1 MHKNNFL
8 AKSVRFA
15 LIGGV
20 AATALNVP
28 LVMAADEVGADKVER
43 IEVTGSR
50 LKRTDLETATP
61 VTTVTSE
68 QIASLGVQ
76 DIGEFLQST
85 SVMSGSPIATTTNNG
100 GNGDAYVELR
110 GLGASRTLVLINGRR
125 PVSSDMQGIPAS
137 MIERVE
143 ILKDGASATYGADAV
158 AGVVNIITKRDFDG
172 VEFNAQT
179 KQNFDV
185 SAGEQTS
192 FSLLAGKKF
201 DSGHFVVNLDYVK
214 QDEVYQGDVTDIDF
228 FQHPWN
234 IDDPESFAQNGLIPP
249 GRDGANAFDAGS
261 SIIPCGN
268 FFLFSQSG
276 SFTNGTCRD
285 NGDVGSGVATLSDMR
300 KYSGA
305 TDTYNYN
312 PVNYLQTP
320 YEKINFYVDG
330 SVELNDSVTVYSE
343 TRINKRNSRQE
354 LAAVPFNTGTDPGY
368 TVINPTTG
376 IASNGVS
383 KDNYYNPF
391 GEDVRQARRR
401 MIEGGRSFE
410 QDVLRA
416 QQVIGTE
423 IALNDTWSLDVN
435 YNYGIEQIQSTD
447 FGQLYGPN
455 LAKALGPSF
464 EDANG
469 NIVCGTADNPIADC
483 VSLNLFGGAGSITQ
497 EMLDY
502 ITSPLVDTSK
512 YTLDTFTAF
521 LGGDIFDLPAG
532 SVSGGFGYEYRS
544 EKLVSQVD
552 SGKYMGQVSG
562 NKGQGTSG
570 SFYVNSLFAEFRVP
584 LLEGL
589 PGVERLEMP
598 VGIRYDN
605 FNTFGGATTYQ
616 AGLEW
621 AIFDGLLAR
630 STYGTVFRAPTISNL
645 YSPGG
650 DSFNAGTDP
659 CRINNWSNLTADAQ
673 ARCMADGVPAGGLN
687 NDDQQQLAKVG
698 GNPELEPE
706 EGDTF
711 TVGVAYSPDFI
722 EGLGLTLDYWAVD
735 IDNVIT
741 AIDPIDSLDACYIGG
756 LDTLCQNVNR
766 KSDGSI
772 DYIEARNTN
781 LARMTAKGVDFEAN
795 YALETGF
802 GDFSFNFVWTHFLER
817 GENSF
822 ETTEMPDGTVEY
834 SYGFGDVAGTFINDT
849 SYAKDKWNFTTA
861 YKLDDLTVTYRTNY
875 ISSMTYQDLTYWTKS
890 DLLGEYGYL
899 PTYKIPSVMYHDLT
913 ASYAFKTNT
922 TVTLGVTNLF
932 NEKPPYIETG
942 FNANTDEST
951 YRLFGRSWFL
961 NLNQKF

>member
-20 AATALNVP
+20 AATALNAP
-28 LVMAADEVGADKVER
+28 LVLAADDGADKVER

-61 VTTVTSE
+61 ITTVTAE
-68 QIASLGVQ
+68 QISSLGIQ

-100 GNGDAYVELR
+100 GNGDSYVELR
-110 GLGASRTLVLINGRR
+110 GLGSSRTLVLVNGRR

-172 VEFNAQT
+172 LEFNAQT

-185 SAGEQTS
+185 DAGEQTS
-192 FSLLAGKKF
+192 FSFLAGKKF
-201 DSGHFVVNLDYVK
+201 DSGHFVVNIDYVK
-214 QDEVYQGDVTDIDF
+214 QKEVYQGDVTDVDF

-234 IDDPESFAQNGLIPP
+234 VFDPESFAQNGLIPP
-249 GRDGANAFDAGS
+249 GQEGENAFDAGS
-261 SIIPCGN
+261 GSIPCGN
-268 FFLFSQSG
+268 FYLFTKPG

-285 NGDVGSGVATLSDMR
+285 NGDLGTGTAVLNDMR
-300 KYSGA
+300 PYTGG
-305 TDTYNYN
+305 DTYNFN

-320 YEKINFYVDG
+320 YEKLNFYVDG
-330 SVELNDSVTVYSE
+330 SFELNDSVTIYSE
-343 TRINKRNSRQE
+343 TRINKRSSRQE
-354 LAAVPFNTGTDPGY
+354 LAAVPYDTQFDPGY
-368 TVINPTTG
+368 TVLDPITG
-376 IASNGVS
+376 KAYQGIS

-391 GEDVRQARRR
+391 GEDVKRSRRR
-401 MIEGGRSFE
+401 MLEGGRSFE

-416 QQVIGTE
+416 QQVIGAE

-435 YNYGIEQIQSTD
+435 YNYGIDQTQSTD

-464 EDANG
+464 KDAQG
-469 NIVCGTADNPIADC
+469 KIVCGTAANPIADC
-483 VSLNLFGGAGSITQ
+483 VSLDVFGGPGTITQ
-497 EMLDY
+497 DMLDY
-502 ITSPLVDTSK
+502 ITSPLVDSDK
-512 YTLDTFTAF
+512 YTLETFTAF
-521 LGGDIFDLPAG
+521 LGGDLFSLPAG
-532 SVSGGFGYEYRS
+532 SVSGGLGYEHRA
-544 EKLVSQVD
+544 EKLTSQVD
-552 SGKYMGQVSG
+552 SGKFMGQVSG
-562 NKGQGTSG
+562 NKGAGTSG

-598 VGIRYDN
+598 VGVRYDN

-621 AIFDGLLAR
+621 TIFDGLLAR
-630 STYGTVFRAPTISNL
+630 SSYGTVFRAPTISNL

-650 DSFNAGTDP
+650 DSFPQGTDP
-659 CRINNWSNLTADAQ
+659 CRSSNWSNLTTDAQ
-673 ARCMADGVPAGGLN
+673 ARCTADGVPSGGLN
-687 NDDQQQLAKVG
+687 NDDQQQLAKIG
-698 GNPELEPE
+698 GNPDLKPE
-706 EGDTF
+706 EGDTL
-711 TVGVAYSPDFI
+711 TVGLAYSPDFV
-722 EGLGLTLDYWAVD
+722 EGLGITLDYWAVD

-741 AIDPIDSLDACYIGG
+741 TIDPIDSLDACYIGG
-756 LDTLCQNVNR
+756 LDTLCQNVKR
-766 KSDGSI
+766 SSDGTI

-781 LARMTAKGVDFEAN
+781 LARMTAKGIDFEAN
-795 YALETGF
+795 YVFDTSI
-802 GDFSFNFVWTHFLER
+802 GDFNLNFVWTHFLER

-822 ETTEMPDGTVEY
+822 ETTELADGSVEY
-834 SYGFGDVAGTFINDT
+834 TYGFGDVAGTFVNDT
-849 SYAKDKWNFTTA
+849 SYAEDKWNFTA
-861 YKLDDLTVTYRTNY
+861 VYKLDDLTVTYRTNY
-875 ISSMTYQDLTYWTKS
+875 ISGMTYQDLTYFTKS
-890 DLLGEYGYL
+890 DILGEVGYL
-899 PTYKIPSVMYHDLT
+899 PTYEIPSVMYHDLT
-913 ASYAFKTNT
+913 ASYAFKSNT

-932 NEKPPYIETG
+932 DEKPPYIETA
-942 FNANTDEST
+942 FNGNTDESS